1 VLLVVGEP
9 FDLKAHATAYAT
21 DEVQNVKA
29 VTQQIEAGLDKVVL
43 QAEYADL
50 LAAIPVLAAWTSPQG
65 HPPDLPAQHAWT
77 ERLFAAYNYLRQHD
91 SARLERISQEA
102 WDYARTLQRLGI
114 EDPWTLELLVP
125 ASGQILGQ
133 IVRLLLTF
141 PLALAGFILS
151 YGPYRLA
158 GPVAVALIGKY
169 DTQISTFKL
178 IGGAIFVFVGWLL
191 EAIAVGLWVGW
202 GWSLLLLLLAPPL
215 AYLALWWGEQR
226 RELWGL
232 FSGNI
237 FRLQQNRLTQDLTTR
252 RQRLAQ
258 QVLEVVE
265 MVAAESKKV
274 QT

>member
-1 VLLVVGEP
+1 
-9 FDLKAHATAYAT
+9 
-21 DEVQNVKA
+21 
-29 VTQQIEAGLDKVVL
+29 
-43 QAEYADL
+43 
-50 LAAIPVLAAWTSPQG
+50 
-65 HPPDLPAQHAWT
+65 
-77 ERLFAAYNYLRQHD
+77 
-91 SARLERISQEA
+91 
-102 WDYARTLQRLGI
+102 
-114 EDPWTLELLVP
+114 
-125 ASGQILGQ
+125 
-133 IVRLLLTF
+133 LLLTF

-191 EAIAVGLWVGW
+191 EAIAVGLWFGW

-232 FSGNI
+232 FSRNI
-237 FRLQQNRLTQDLTTR
+237 LRLQQNRLVQELTTR

-258 QVLEVVE
+258 QVLEAVE
-265 MVAAESKKV
+265 TVSAESKRV